1 MNCFGCGSLKNA
13 TFLSLVTQIK
23 LEATYEFSHIL
34 ICGRAINQV
43 LV

>member
-1 MNCFGCGSLKNA
+1 MNGFGCSSLKNA
-13 TFLSLVTQIK
+13 TFLSLVTQIN

-34 ICGRAINQV
+34 ICGRAIHQV